1 MATFRWGRGRA
12 KGGQAPQCR
21 RENPETDEKAG
32 AAIDLCKGNRYT
44 APRIGQPM
52 PLPDHLIRPATGRP
66 HRLEA

>member
-1 MATFRWGRGRA
+1 MAAFRWGRGRA
-12 KGGQAPQCR
+12 KGDQTAR
-21 RENPETDEKAG
+21 RRRDTRETDEKAG